1 MTTKTAPVRN
11 TQKLQDLA
19 RRFERIEKLTREQ
32 GEALQIQFKRI
43 AELQAEVDEMR
54 ARADNASDWTNR
66 QKNSFEPVIAPSGGR
81 IRLKS
86 SSTQVSRIHRLPV
99 RSKQ

>member
-66 QKNSFEPVIAPSGGR
+66 QKNSFETG
-81 IRLKS
+81 
-86 SSTQVSRIHRLPV
+86 HR
-99 RSKQ
+99 S